1 MLETKF
7 TRSAYQSLSPWN
19 QGWSK
24 SLTRGLRCESAVIRQ
39 SNAEHLAIEDDLRC
53 LRLPDQGSKKSD
65 YFREYATLV
74 GEYTRRNLTEPGD
87 ILGAFMGILC
97 KFDTKLRIGSDVQ
110 FHGLLNSQSNNHDSS
125 STLLEKSLLW
135 VPSEANVLRRRCVK
149 SRLPVVADRQFP
161 SWAWSG
167 WVGPID
173 YPLQDYPYLSSR
185 AGSLDSQQSAWSFSP
200 GKQGSSTIYQTG

>member
-1 MLETKF
+1 VLETKF